1 MLTTH
6 FEFYY
11 FTLLRFACILYHPHS
26 EKSLNFKQ
34 IFIQIAFLRLCNLC
48 NITLLVTS

>member
-11 FTLLRFACILYHPHS
+11 FTLLRFACILYHAHS
-26 EKSLNFKQ
+26 EKYLNFKL
-34 IFIQIAFLRLCNLC
+34 IFIQIVFLYLC
-48 NITLLVTS
+48 NICNLTLFVTS